1 MVVLYC
7 LFIKYILILVQNC
20 LAHFDVKVLRNP
32 LNTPVL
38 ER

>member
-1 MVVLYC
+1 MVILYS
-7 LFIKYILILVQNC
+7 LLIKYILILVHNFLDQ
-20 LAHFDVKVLRNP
+20 FDSKVLRNP